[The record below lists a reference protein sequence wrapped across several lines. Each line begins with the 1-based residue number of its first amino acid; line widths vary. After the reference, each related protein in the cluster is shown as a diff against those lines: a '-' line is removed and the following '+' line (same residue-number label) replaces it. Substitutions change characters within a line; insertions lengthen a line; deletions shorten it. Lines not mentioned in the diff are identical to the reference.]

1 MRAPR
6 LIPRVRLAA
15 LLLPALLVPALLAG
29 CSGGG
34 DEETTDPDAAATR
47 LSAAAAELG
56 SAERL
61 DFSLSLDGKLPS
73 GVKGLESATGFGN
86 RTPAFDGDVK
96 IATGGTSLT
105 AEVIA
110 VDGQVWAKTS
120 FSPDF
125 FTIDPA
131 EFGAPDPAVLIG
143 GTDAGIASLLDQVDV
158 GKATQERDGK
168 LVLTAISGTVPGDLV
183 AALIP
188 SADAGSDFD
197 VVVRLTEDDQ
207 IHDVTLTGGFYPDT
221 DDVTYVVTVS
231 ASSKS
236 PTIEA
241 PVRTGGA

>member
-6 LIPRVRLAA
+6 LIPRARLAT

-34 DEETTDPDAAATR
+34 EETTDPDAAATR

-56 SAERL
+56 TAERL
-61 DFSLSLDGKLPS
+61 DFSLKLDGSLPS

-110 VDGQVWAKTS
+110 AEGQVWAKTS

-131 EFGAPDPAVLIG
+131 EFGAPDPALLIG
-143 GTDAGIASLLDQVDV
+143 APDAGVASLLDQVDV
-158 GKATQERDGK
+158 DKATQERDGK
-168 LVLTAISGTVPGDLV
+168 LVLTAISGTVPGDLI

-231 ASSKS
+231 ASSES